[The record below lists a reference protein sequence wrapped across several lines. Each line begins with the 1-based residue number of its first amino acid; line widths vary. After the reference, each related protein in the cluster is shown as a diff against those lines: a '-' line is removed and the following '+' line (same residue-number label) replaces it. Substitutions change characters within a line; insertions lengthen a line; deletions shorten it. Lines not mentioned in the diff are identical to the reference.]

1 LQRRLNGRAERNGS
15 ASPSPIRL
23 TVVIPT
29 KNEAGNITALKQALE
44 EALQGITFEVV
55 VVDDSNDEDTRP
67 LLRDTAGAD
76 PRWRVL
82 ERGAVDQTGL
92 GSAVVAGIALARGSA
107 VCVMDGDL
115 QHPPAIVPRLLEAV
129 EAGAGVAV
137 ASRYMPGGSRSGL
150 GGTARVW
157 ASRVCTWA
165 AQFAFPEAR
174 RTSDPLSGFFCA
186 RRSAV
191 AGIELRPMGFK
202 ILLEVLVL
210 APRQK
215 VADVPFAFG
224 RRHSGESKASTRQ
237 AVLYLMHLVSLFR
250 FVPGSARPLKVA
262 LVTGAGLAVF
272 FGVMAALLALGVRPE
287 LGWVGAALASA
298 GATLALHRDITF
310 SSLPTHGVRGGARRH
325 YALAAAGQAASVVAF
340 LMLLRVGSQSPLA
353 MALVAQCV
361 GVQMMMTV
369 ELRWIRRRLWPR
381 ESTPPDLFGLGRR
394 LHAQVACWVELTD
407 GRVVT
412 PNGWSSIVS
421 AELVERA
428 AGDRHPLLF
437 IQSPSSR
444 PQRRVNLERAS
455 ALVIP
460 RMAADGTAEAVA
472 LIARRD
478 QRPFD
483 ERHLEEALAWME
495 RHGGAA

>member
-1 LQRRLNGRAERNGS
+1 LQRRLNGRVERTRS
-15 ASPSPIRL
+15 TPTPTVRL
-23 TVVIPT
+23 SVVIPT
-29 KNEAGNITALKQALE
+29 RNEAGNIAALRQALDN
-44 EALQGITFEVV
+44 ALEGIVYEVV
-55 VVDDSNDEDTRP
+55 VVDDSNDLETRP
-67 LLRDTAGAD
+67 ILRTTAAAD
-76 PRWRVL
+76 ARWRVL
-82 ERGAVDQTGL
+82 ERGPAEQTGL
-92 GSAVVAGIALARGSA
+92 GSAVVAGIAMARGAA

-115 QHPPAIVPRLLEAV
+115 QHPPEIVPRLLAAV

-137 ASRYMPGGSRSGL
+137 ASRYMPGGSRAGL
-150 GGTARVW
+150 SGTARVW

-186 RRSAV
+186 RGSAV

-224 RRHSGESKASTRQ
+224 KRLSGESKASTRQ
-237 AVLYLMHLVSLFR
+237 AVLYLRHLVSLFR
-250 FVPGSARPLKVA
+250 HVPGSARPLKFALVA
-262 LVTGAGLAVF
+262 LAGFASFL
-272 FGVMAALLALGVRPE
+272 GVIAALVGLGVRPE
-287 LGWVGAALASA
+287 LAWIGATAASA
-298 GATLALHRDITF
+298 GTSLALHRVSTF
-310 SSLPTHGVRGGARRH
+310 RALPTHGVKGGARAH
-325 YALAAAGQAASVVAF
+325 YALAALSVAASFVLF
-340 LMLLRVGSQSPLA
+340 LVLLRTGSQATLA
-353 MALVAQCV
+353 MAAIAQSL
-361 GVQMMMTV
+361 GVLLMATV

-381 ESTPPDLFGLGRR
+381 PAPLDLVGLGRR
-394 LHAQVACWVELTD
+394 LNAQVACWVELTD

-412 PNGWSSIVS
+412 PNGWSTIVS
-421 AELVERA
+421 AEMVERA
-428 AGDRHPLLF
+428 AGDRHPVLF
-437 IQSPSSR
+437 IQAPSSR

-472 LIARRD
+472 LLARRD
-478 QRPFD
+478 RRPFE

-495 RHGGAA
+495 RRGGAA